1 MPPPRVS
8 RRQRRNESP
17 IGDENAVSQPNL
29 EQSHEMN
36 QPNLD
41 QNIVDEAE
49 QDDAELLEN
58 NANEQS
64 SCIFAHDDDIIELD
78 SPNLELEDSPLGGP
92 PNSDSHDRCAS
103 VSVAADNHNRAKNMP
118 STPNVNNR
126 EISAL
131 RVQPRGPE
139 DLFANADVATP
150 GIPTAE
156 RERRAFDKNHLFA
169 DGEQDWP
176 MLIGRPRRVWGQSP
190 GSSGSESPDLFFRQG
205 RRSGERREN
214 AGVVDENSGLV
225 EGEGGG
231 NVEGH
236 GSASGAQGGNEAANE
251 VENHDTE
258 GAGADK
264 DENEQPN
271 DDAEMNAE
279 DPEQQGEGGQN
290 GSSASINQDVDMSP
304 PPHPRQLRGLAPPG
318 GAGGSD
324 ALGRLHH
331 ASTNSNELR
340 TPPLP
345 SVPRNRLF
353 VTPPSAAVGPR
364 NHRSHNSHA
373 TPPAAK
379 APAPARYRDSAGHR
393 VREDSLQR
401 RVNDA
406 AGLPRPQVPGR
417 RNLFLNDPSASSS
430 LEQEE
435 QDNVRPRRR
444 STSREDDHF
453 RLPPPRSRPQDHA
466 SNRSPIFNSEKSKQS
481 SDEDEEDD
489 EDYLPRSPLE
499 GSDEWAEE
507 RSGASQFA
515 NSDVDNFANSD
526 VDPELP
532 ENPEDVVELPTTFS
546 STSRGSNNK
555 RRSRIKGKNHNE
567 NDGEHQSQSLQS
579 SQNSDGEGSSSSFIR
594 NDRRSSIGNEVP
606 RQQTPNR
613 VSTPVV
619 RSPANSAASSNS
631 NAAHEQSSDHGTP
644 VFSELDSQF
653 IASDPELLFEP
664 GPQKPTRGS
673 ATSSRAPA
681 GAPAVDATTLVNLL
695 AGYCETLFQETQGF
709 DDPEADLF
717 AKKMSSKGNASSSS
731 QSVTESPNRV
741 VPEIVAVDVNSCG
754 RSPGA
759 GPLLEPLVRKHQETV
774 GGMKQSRQ
782 AQICMD
788 RISQLMANANRRG
801 GAEVEPKKGN
811 LVTAECQWRSESKP
825 DEVVRI
831 SEENVCYPLSAT
843 FNELVTSLRL
853 FISSLEIGLWRTSTS
868 VSQKESLRT
877 LRTLHHNLCVFQGR
891 ADPPFEDE
899 VHSANAKKRRVGDG
913 GKKVVVPGGA
923 AAAAR
928 TSGTSGTSTLT
939 LSYTSH
945 TETSSSLK
953 RPSYRFR
960 PLRTASG
967 EVRSAEEVAR
977 LAQNWRKGEKDF
989 VTAAAVADRDDVSES
1004 PGRGGDDVSVP
1015 ELDR

>member
-1 MPPPRVS
+1 METPGRPDGRRSPMPPPRVS

-290 GSSASINQDVDMSP
+290 GSSASINQDVDI
-304 PPHPRQLRGLAPPG
+304 
-318 GAGGSD
+318 
-324 ALGRLHH
+324 
-331 ASTNSNELR
+331 NELR

-435 QDNVRPRRR
+435 QDNVRP
-444 STSREDDHF
+444 
-453 RLPPPRSRPQDHA
+453 Q
-466 SNRSPIFNSEKSKQS
+466 
-481 SDEDEEDD
+481 
-489 EDYLPRSPLE
+489 
-499 GSDEWAEE
+499 E

-741 VPEIVAVDVNSCG
+741 V
-754 RSPGA
+754 
-759 GPLLEPLVRKHQETV
+759 
-774 GGMKQSRQ
+774 
-782 AQICMD
+782 
-788 RISQLMANANRRG
+788 
-801 GAEVEPKKGN
+801 
-811 LVTAECQWRSESKP
+811 
-825 DEVVRI
+825 VRI

-853 FISSLEIGLWRTSTS
+853 FISSLEIG
-868 VSQKESLRT
+868 
-877 LRTLHHNLCVFQGR
+877 
-891 ADPPFEDE
+891 
-899 VHSANAKKRRVGDG
+899 
-913 GKKVVVPGGA
+913 
-923 AAAAR
+923 
-928 TSGTSGTSTLT
+928 
-939 LSYTSH
+939 
-945 TETSSSLK
+945 
-953 RPSYRFR
+953 